1 MKCTK
6 HPDREAKM
14 KAFGDNLCQECMDD
28 YDKTDTFWEA
38 RGYNSGTFER
48 QLREETLSWYQ
59 GRNIN
64 PDSYQTSG

>member
-1 MKCTK
+1 
-6 HPDREAKM
+6 M

-28 YDKTDTFWEA
+28 YDAMDAFWE
-38 RGYNSGTFER
+38 RMGYNSGTFDRE
-48 QLREETLSWYQ
+48 LRKETIEHYH